1 MVYMIKKD
9 GKFVKDYS
17 EGAKLTMDY
26 MKAEKFTSEKSAVI
40 AAQAYGKR
48 NGKGY
53 TVVKAF

>member
-1 MVYMIKKD
+1 
-9 GKFVKDYS
+9 
-17 EGAKLTMDY
+17 MDY

>member
-1 MVYMIKKD
+1 
-9 GKFVKDYS
+9 
-17 EGAKLTMDY
+17 

-53 TVVKAF
+53 RKAGRKRGSRKNKDT